1 MPARSTGAL
10 EPARVAPRSL
20 VAVVAWGV
28 AATYLGWPQ
37 LLARLPLGLALKNEL
52 ALAPQQVAAFWA
64 VATIPWYLKPIAG
77 LIADATPRVG
87 GRRRAALVLG
97 SLVGALAWL
106 AFAVVPRDYAALL
119 VVAVGVNVALVFV
132 SANVGGLLV
141 EVGQRHGATGRLSSL
156 RQTLVGGVNLA
167 AGPIG
172 GWLAGR
178 AFGWTVGLGALI
190 VGSFVPVVIASVR
203 ESDAAPPSRPAVGA
217 RVRATLGSRT
227 TLTIAALVFLSFV
240 APGLQTPLLYYQQD
254 VLHFDPLFMGLLQT
268 WAGAGV
274 IIGALIYGVVCRFVS
289 LRLSLPVGIVLA
301 AASTLAYLGYD
312 SRSSAIAIHF
322 LTAITGTLAVLPIYD
337 VAARAAPEGSE
348 SFGYAFVLGMQTLAT
363 YAVSDVVG
371 SYLYGRL
378 HVGFARLVWVDALS
392 TLAVLLFLPAVPRA
406 LLATR
411 EGEGHANAGSSK

>member
-1 MPARSTGAL
+1 MPARSTGASDH
-10 EPARVAPRSL
+10 ARAMPRSL
-20 VAVVAWGV
+20 VAVVGWGV

-37 LLARLPLGLALKNEL
+37 LLARLPLGLTLKNDL
-52 ALAPQQVAAFWA
+52 ALSPQQVAAFWA

-77 LIADATPRVG
+77 LVADASSRA
-87 GRRRAALVLG
+87 GRRRGSLVLG
-97 SLVGALAWL
+97 SLGGALAWL
-106 AFAVVPRDYAALL
+106 AFAVVPRGYAALL

-132 SANVGGLLV
+132 SATVGGLLS

-167 AGPIG
+167 AGPMG

-190 VGSFVPVVIASVR
+190 VGSFAPVVLTLSR
-203 ESDAAPPSRPAVGA
+203 QGEGSPSARPVVGA
-217 RVRATLGSRT
+217 RVRETLSSRT
-227 TLTIAALVFLSFV
+227 TLTVAALVFLFYV

-274 IIGALIYGVVCRFVS
+274 IIGASIYAIVCRFVPI
-289 LRLSLPVGIVLA
+289 RWSLPLGVVLSA
-301 AASTLAYLGYD
+301 ATTLGYLGYH
-312 SRSSAIAIHF
+312 SRTSAIVIHF
-322 LTAITGTLAVLPIYD
+322 LTAITGTMAVLPVYD
-337 VAARAAPEGSE
+337 LAARAAPEGSE
-348 SFGYAFVLGMQTLAT
+348 GFGYSFILGMQTLAT
-363 YAVSDVVG
+363 YAVSDVIG

-378 HVGFARLVWVDALS
+378 HVGFARLVWIDALT
-392 TLAVLLFLPAVPRA
+392 TLAVLSFLPAVPRG

-411 EGEGHANAGSSK
+411 DGAGRVNVGSSK

>member
-1 MPARSTGAL
+1 
-10 EPARVAPRSL
+10 V
-20 VAVVAWGV
+20 
-28 AATYLGWPQ
+28 
-37 LLARLPLGLALKNEL
+37 
-52 ALAPQQVAAFWA
+52 
-64 VATIPWYLKPIAG
+64 
-77 LIADATPRVG
+77 D
-87 GRRRAALVLG
+87 GRRRSYLVLG

-119 VVAVGVNVALVFV
+119 VVAVGVNVALVFA

-156 RQTLVGGVNLA
+156 RQTLVGVVNLA

-178 AFGWTVGLGALI
+178 AFGWTIGLGALI
-190 VGSFVPVVIASVR
+190 VGSFVPVVIALWRDSG
-203 ESDAAPPSRPAVGA
+203 AAPPVRLAVGA
-217 RVRATLGSRT
+217 RVRGTLTSRT
-227 TLTIAALVFLSFV
+227 TLTVAVLVFLFYV

-274 IIGALIYGVVCRFVS
+274 IIGALIYGVVCRFVP
-289 LRLSLPVGIVLA
+289 LRLSLPIGVILA

-312 SRSSAIAIHF
+312 SRTSAITIHF
-322 LTAITGTLAVLPIYD
+322 LTAITGTLAVLPVYD

-371 SYLYGRL
+371 SYLYGHMHL
-378 HVGFARLVWVDALS
+378 GFQRLVWVDALS

-406 LLATR
+406 LLAAR
-411 EGEGHANAGSSK
+411 EGERA